1 MKFYSSIVL
10 LRFYTFA
17 FEHVTI
23 WCSSQPEIHEN
34 GGQWASWVS
43 GTFGLFQQKYFGA
56 VAARYWHVPQIRIFN
71 SGIMQIT
78 TLSDVREAPRAFRS
92 KFGRRKIIETGL
104 KATEIVGRFD
114 GSSTLISSSAWA
126 WISLEI
132 GIGGPLVGLLPC
144 AFSENWHRCWHFR
157 RNFPPSAFTE
167 PFGGSCDLIGRLL
180 VTCVK

>member
-23 WCSSQPEIHEN
+23 WWSGQPEIHEN
-34 GGQWASWVS
+34 GGQWASECLERS
-43 GTFGLFQQKYFGA
+43 DCSNKNILGA
-56 VAARYWHVPQIRIFN
+56 VAARYWHVAQIRMFN

-78 TLSDVREAPRAFRS
+78 TMSVVREVPHAFRS

-104 KATEIVGRFD
+104 KATEIVVRLD

-126 WISLEI
+126 WISLEM
-132 GIGGPLVGLLPC
+132 
-144 AFSENWHRCWHFR
+144 R
-157 RNFPPSAFTE
+157 SA
-167 PFGGSCDLIGRLL
+167 GH
-180 VTCVK
+180 

>member
-1 MKFYSSIVL
+1 MKRSAGNSRKRRSVRASESVWNVRIVPKKIFCAL
-10 LRFYTFA
+10 
-17 FEHVTI
+17 
-23 WCSSQPEIHEN
+23 
-34 GGQWASWVS
+34 
-43 GTFGLFQQKYFGA
+43 
-56 VAARYWHVPQIRIFN
+56 AARYWHVAQIRIFN

-78 TLSDVREAPRAFRS
+78 TMSVVREVPHAFRS

-114 GSSTLISSSAWA
+114 GSLTLISSSAWA

-144 AFSENWHRCWHFR
+144 AFSENWHRCSHFR